1 MAVVIN
7 DIEVITDV
15 VTRPGTDA
23 SQHPEPRSGEK
34 PVDFDEIRRR
44 LDRAFRLASR
54 LTAD

>member
-23 SQHPEPRSGEK
+23 TATQSEQRTEK
-34 PVDFDEIRRR
+34 PLEFDEIRRR